1 VYLHRRLVAKPRFL
15 YLLLLALIPLTALV
29 SIGAALI
36 GWTVLAVCLLPLGL
50 AFALLW
56 RRGREADA
64 GAVFGGML
72 AVTGLALLVGT
83 QLFYFKDFL
92 DASDYYR
99 MNTLFKFFNQ
109 VWVLWGILAAIA
121 VPRIFSGWV
130 GQSQR
135 RSWAGRIG
143 RWVWAGVFGLL
154 LAASLAYPIL
164 GTPARLDQRM
174 VGWRPPIGTLNGLD
188 FMRNGAYTW
197 PDGNNQIDLS
207 YEHDALEWL
216 LDNVHGNA
224 TLLESSEV
232 EYYRAWGSKIASNT
246 GLSGL
251 KGMHEQEQRHADDV
265 GTRDGLHR
273 ELWTNMDTART
284 EQLLDELQV
293 DLIYIGQ
300 LERFLHPDG
309 VAKFDQMARDGTLRV
324 VYQNERVTIYATPGF
339 KGNVPGTANEGDA
352 G

>member
-1 VYLHRRLVAKPRFL
+1 
-15 YLLLLALIPLTALV
+15 
-29 SIGAALI
+29 
-36 GWTVLAVCLLPLGL
+36 
-50 AFALLW
+50 
-56 RRGREADA
+56 
-64 GAVFGGML
+64 M
-72 AVTGLALLVGT
+72 
-83 QLFYFKDFL
+83 
-92 DASDYYR
+92 
-99 MNTLFKFFNQ
+99 
-109 VWVLWGILAAIA
+109 
-121 VPRIFSGWV
+121 
-130 GQSQR
+130 
-135 RSWAGRIG
+135 
-143 RWVWAGVFGLL
+143 WAGVFGLL

-224 TLLESSEV
+224 TILESSEV

-251 KGMHEQEQRHADDV
+251 KGMHEQEQRYADDV

-284 EQLLDELQV
+284 QQLLDELQV

-309 VAKFDQMARDGTLRV
+309 VAKFDQMARDGMLRV

-339 KGNVPGTANEGDA
+339 KGNGPGTAEGALPHDVPGTANEGDA